1 MASGRSPLMNVTNTA
16 NALPSAPAYAMPAPY
31 FTGQSLQFVNVAPF
45 QPPVLVAPAEPVSV
59 SRQQQWGSNTT
70 QRDMMPAE
78 TVTNDL
84 GETLGATKPASAP
97 SKKLGMSER
106 LYSEADIREML
117 RLKLTDQ
124 VSSAQAATER
134 LGLPSARTALKR
146 FLTSIYRDSTLVRLL
161 SVFNSVANS
170 SDRR

>member
-1 MASGRSPLMNVTNTA
+1 MNVTNTA
-16 NALPSAPAYAMPAPY
+16 NALPSAPAYAMTASY

-84 GETLGATKPASAP
+84 GETLGATQPASAP
-97 SKKLGMSER
+97 SCKKLGMSER

-117 RLKLTDQ
+117 RLRLTDQ

-134 LGLPSARTALKR
+134 LGLPSAKTALKR
-146 FLTSIYRDSTLVRLL
+146 FLASIYGDSTLVRLL